1 MVLQTYVNVDTCA
14 YSLSEFSLHNYICSN
29 FCAELVFEM
38 FKRTGTDAVYEIE
51 EYQLQKEKGD
61 VFSNEVKKQS

>member
-1 MVLQTYVNVDTCA
+1 
-14 YSLSEFSLHNYICSN
+14 
-29 FCAELVFEM
+29 M

-61 VFSNEVKKQS
+61 VFSNEVKKQRELGESR

>member
-1 MVLQTYVNVDTCA
+1 M
-14 YSLSEFSLHNYICSN
+14 SEFSLHNYICSN
-29 FCAELVFEM
+29 FSADLVFEM